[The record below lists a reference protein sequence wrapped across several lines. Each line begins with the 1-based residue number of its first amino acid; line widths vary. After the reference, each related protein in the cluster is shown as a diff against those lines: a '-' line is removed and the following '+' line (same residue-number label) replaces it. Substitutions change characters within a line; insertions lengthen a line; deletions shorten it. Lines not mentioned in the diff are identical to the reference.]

1 MLTLT
6 QKRPQS
12 ELVQLLKS
20 TKNTPA
26 KKARP
31 MNALRYL
38 DAKEMDQH
46 MGEIHDRLFRKLAT
60 AQDRAACLE
69 IAKGFTYT
77 IPYVDIYLELLAL
90 IKKLFSE
97 AVEEAYGEVW
107 QIAPKEWRNH
117 ITRGARNYITKAD
130 RASDELRAFVN
141 RQAGHLNAL
150 NDEQAELVMDL
161 ESTEI
166 DLSIS
171 SEMGTYIEPDN
182 EQREENWQRAGQI
195 AANLRIWSQ
204 HAIQAEATTLGRQLK
219 EKGWP
224 HTQRKVKGQ
233 TVTGYYV
240 KIKAEI
246 IR

>member
-1 MLTLT
+1 MNLITT
-6 QKRPQS
+6 KRPQS

-26 KKARP
+26 KKAKKV
-31 MNALRYL
+31 NALRYL
-38 DAKEMDQH
+38 DAKEMDLH

-150 NDEQAELVMDL
+150 NDEQAEMVMDL
-161 ESTEI
+161 ESNEIEARMSTET
-166 DLSIS
+166 
-171 SEMGTYIEPDN
+171 GYYIEPAP
-182 EQREENWQRAGQI
+182 REAAYLLTCKTI
-195 AANLRIWSQ
+195 AVNL
-204 HAIQAEATTLGRQLK
+204 AIYSKGALYLTPLEVEKELSKRGFLK
-219 EKGWP
+219 GD
-224 HTQRKVKGQ
+224 
-233 TVTGYYV
+233 TGFYV
-240 KIKAEI
+240 RLK
-246 IR
+246 